1 MENVPIMKQPP
12 SYSETTGPPPFSS
25 GDNGQQYYNSE
36 YASTPSAT
44 PSYIPAPST
53 TTHNV
58 TVVTAGGPQVIMGG
72 CPVCR
77 NSTILIA
84 NSDQEKSSINQ
95 TEKSV
100 ERTEDNITKGKE
112 NSPAS
117 SSLNRLQV

>member
-77 NSTILIA
+77 VGTM
-84 NSDQEKSSINQ
+84 
-95 TEKSV
+95 
-100 ERTEDNITKGKE
+100 TKDFTCCGICCAICLF
-112 NSPAS
+112 PIGIWCCYCMR
-117 SSLNRLQV
+117 RLKCTNCGTTL